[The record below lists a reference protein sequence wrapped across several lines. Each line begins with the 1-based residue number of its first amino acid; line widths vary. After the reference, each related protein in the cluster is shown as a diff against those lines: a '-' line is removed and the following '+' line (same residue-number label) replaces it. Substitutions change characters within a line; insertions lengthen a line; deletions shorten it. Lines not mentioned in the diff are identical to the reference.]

1 MTQDQ
6 INKLFRAFESK
17 SILVIGDILIDSYM
31 FGKVDRISPE
41 APIPI
46 VDISNKENRLG
57 GAANVALNL
66 KALGANVMIASVI
79 GDDDRASLILDLLKK
94 EHLETG
100 NILRSAYRETSM
112 KTRIISSGQQL
123 IRVDEEMTH
132 PLIEDDETQFIK
144 DCKILIKRSKPDA
157 IVFQDYDKGVI
168 TPVLIDEIIL
178 EAHQAEV
185 PVLVDPKKRNFLRFA
200 HVDLFKPNLKEL
212 NQGLLRNI
220 SKDDV
225 NGLIHAAKKLHETLK
240 VKQILITLSEA
251 GIFTSDGT
259 HFHTLPAHIRNISD
273 VSGAGDT
280 VISVAAL
287 GMACNLSLIDIAT
300 IANLAGGIVCEIPG
314 VVPIDKKQLLEECL
328 MAYK

>member
-6 INKLFRAFESK
+6 INKLFGAFESK
-17 SILVIGDILIDSYM
+17 NILVIGDIMIDSYM
-31 FGKVDRISPE
+31 FGRVDRISPE

-46 VDISNKENRLG
+46 VDITNKENRLG

-66 KALGANVMIASVI
+66 QALGANVLIASVI
-79 GDDDRASLILDLLKK
+79 GNDDRAKLILDLIKK
-94 EHLETG
+94 EHLETEH
-100 NILRSAYRETSM
+100 ILLSNHRATSM
-112 KTRIISSGQQL
+112 KTRIISCGQQL
-123 IRVDEEMTH
+123 LRVDEEMTN
-132 PLIEDDETQFIK
+132 PLKEEVETQFIQ
-144 DCKILIKRSKPDA
+144 DCKLFINQSKPDA
-157 IVFQDYDKGVI
+157 IVLQDYDKGVI
-168 TPVLIDEIIL
+168 TPVLIDEIIQ
-178 EAHQAEV
+178 EAHQAEI
-185 PVLVDPKKRNFLRFA
+185 PVLVDPKKRNFSRFA

-225 NGLIHAAKKLHETLK
+225 SGLIMAAKELHKTLK
-240 VKQILITLSEA
+240 VKQVLITLSEA

-259 HFHTLPAHIRNISD
+259 NFHTLPAHVRDISD

-314 VVPIDKKQLLEECL
+314 VVPIDKRQLLEECL